1 MGELLIY
8 IGTGCVI
15 YWAFYK
21 YIDAK
26 RSDQI
31 PPVSFHVGYDEP
43 EDEPDWSA
51 EEVKTSYRP
60 RPVKAQIKIRY
71 TDSNGKSSERVVD
84 VRECDTGA
92 PDGYL
97 NGFCHTRGAIRTFRL
112 DRIESAIDLETGELI
127 HNLNH
132 FADKKYEESPVAA
145 VDKLFEDHSDAL
157 RVLFYVAKADGRFT
171 AKEKDIYLD
180 YCQKVHPDERFNAEV
195 IDSALKWVDVPTRHT
210 YKVICGRLSKVDES
224 QKAAIINAAEEMV
237 ATQKTVSPEEELAL
251 SYMKKRFEAGK

>member
-8 IGTGCVI
+8 IGAGFLI
-15 YWAFYK
+15 YWAFGK

-26 RSDQI
+26 RRAQV
-31 PPVSFHVGYDEP
+31 PPVVFQVGYDEP
-43 EDEPDWSA
+43 EEEPDWST
-51 EEVKTSYRP
+51 EEFKTAYRP

-71 TDSNGKSSERVVD
+71 TDSNGKRSERVVD
-84 VRECDTGA
+84 VRECDTWA

-112 DRIESAIDLETGELI
+112 DRIESAIDVETGELI
-127 HNLNH
+127 HNLND

-157 RVLFYVAKADGRFT
+157 RVLFYVAKADGKFT

-180 YCQKVHPDERFNAEV
+180 YCQKVHPDERLNTKV

-210 YKVICGRLSKVDES
+210 YKVICGRLSKVEES
-224 QKAAIINAAEEMV
+224 QKAAIINAAEAMI
-237 ATQKTVSPEEELAL
+237 ATQKTVSPEEGLAL
-251 SYMKKRFEAGK
+251 SYMKKRFKAGK